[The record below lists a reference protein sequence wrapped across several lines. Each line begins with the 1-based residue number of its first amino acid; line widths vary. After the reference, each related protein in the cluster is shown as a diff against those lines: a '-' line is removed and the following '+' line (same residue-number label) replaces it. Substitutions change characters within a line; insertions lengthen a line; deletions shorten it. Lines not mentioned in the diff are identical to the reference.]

1 MIDPPPR
8 STRHERW
15 SIAIVLVATALA
27 TLPKLGNAF
36 VWDDLG
42 LIVGS
47 DFIHDPANAPRVFGV
62 DTMYAADGGRFRL
75 GAGLDTYR
83 PLSILT
89 FFVDA
94 SISGRNPVAYHLD
107 NWVAHLLC
115 VWVLFLVARRLLP
128 PKHRSY
134 APWAAAFF
142 GLHPILGEAHI
153 WINGRSDV
161 WCTLFVLLG
170 TLAYWRSGEPG
181 RRSALLGPGAFASF
195 LAALLFKETA
205 LTVLPLLLVWPG
217 PSWRRRWPL
226 VLAPIVY
233 LVLRGAALQGIHA
246 SGGTAHLALALVRLP
261 LLWLD
266 GLSSTLFPSRLMPRY
281 LNEEYAKLGIPA
293 LVVAA
298 AVTIG
303 LAIVVFRLRRR
314 WPLGVFGLT
323 WFALALAPAS
333 LVACMAWYGFGRFLY
348 LPIAVLAVAIVDA
361 AAHGIDAL
369 ERRSG
374 GRVARLARLGGL
386 GCLVLFAVRLALST
400 ASWDG
405 SVAFYEAI
413 IDESPRSS
421 HGYGGLG
428 AWHTERKE
436 YADAILLLQE
446 AVQTNPTDH
455 RYLNNLG
462 TTYLRSRQPANARQ
476 VAEIGLARFP
486 GEAKFE
492 YLEALA
498 MTTDDGARTRLAHVV
513 HGLELQPTHPGLRNL
528 LGFLVATGPEH
539 VEYAHALDELL
550 AERPALRAVVGR

>member
-8 STRHERW
+8 SSPRERW
-15 SIAIVLVATALA
+15 SIAIVLVVTALA
-27 TLPKLGNAF
+27 TLPKLGNAL
-36 VWDDLG
+36 VWDDLP

-47 DFIHDPANAPRVFGV
+47 DFIHDPGNAPRVFGV
-62 DTMYAADGGRFRL
+62 DTMFAVDGGRFQTA
-75 GAGLDTYR
+75 AGLDTYR
-83 PLSILT
+83 PLSLLT

-94 SISGRNPVAYHLD
+94 SISGRNPIAYHLD

-115 VWVLFLVARRLLP
+115 VFFVFLFARRLLP
-128 PKHRSY
+128 PAHRSH
-134 APWAAAFF
+134 APWVAAFF
-142 GLHPILGEAHI
+142 GLHPVLGEAHI

-161 WCTLFVLLG
+161 WCTLSVLLG
-170 TLAYWRSGEPG
+170 TLAYWRSDEPG
-181 RRSALLGPGAFASF
+181 RRSALLGAGAFAAF

-226 VLAPIVY
+226 VLAPVVY
-233 LVLRGAALQGIHA
+233 LVLRGAALQGVHA
-246 SGGTAHLALALVRLP
+246 SGGTAHLLLAVVRLP

-266 GLSSTLFPSRLMPRY
+266 GLSSALVPGRLMPRY

-298 AVTIG
+298 VVTIG
-303 LAIVVFRLRRR
+303 LAIIVHRLRRR
-314 WPLGVFGLT
+314 WPLGVFGLS

-348 LPIAVLAVAIVDA
+348 LPIAGLAVAIVDA
-361 AAHGIDAL
+361 FAHGIDAL
-369 ERRSG
+369 ERRFG
-374 GRVARLARLGGL
+374 ARVARLARLGGL
-386 GCLVLFAVRLALST
+386 AYLALFAVRLALST

-405 SVAFYEAI
+405 SAAFYEAI

-436 YADAILLLQE
+436 YADAIILLQE

-462 TTYLRSRQPANARQ
+462 TTYLRTRQPANARR
-476 VAEIGLARFP
+476 VAELGLARFP

-498 MTTDDGARTRLAHVV
+498 MTTDDGARLRLGHVV
-513 HGLELQPTHPGLRNL
+513 HGLELQPDHPGLRSFL
-528 LGFLVATGPEH
+528 RFLVVSGPEH

-550 AERPALRAVVGR
+550 TERPAWRAVVAR